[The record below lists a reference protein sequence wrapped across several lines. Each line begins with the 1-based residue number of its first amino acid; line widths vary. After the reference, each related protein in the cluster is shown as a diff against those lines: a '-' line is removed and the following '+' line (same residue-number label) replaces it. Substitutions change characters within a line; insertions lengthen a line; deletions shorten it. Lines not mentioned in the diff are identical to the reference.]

1 MRKFLMAV
9 AATLAFA
16 PAAVFA
22 HGNMKPQHGGVVKMS
37 GETVFELVVK
47 PAAVELYVS
56 EDDEAVAPADAT
68 ASLVVTAGGKETSV
82 PLTAGKGNAFVASQ
96 KLPKGAS
103 VGVVVKYKN
112 GTKTFTT
119 FKLP

>member
-82 PLTAGKGNAFVASQ
+82 PLAAGKGNAFVASQ